1 MRPNYL
7 LSFFLLLMLLWL
19 PSTYFLLV
27 DDELNPEV
35 PELLKIS
42 GSQRPNVDNYYIQAM
57 RLAEP
62 LLDEQQILQQ
72 YVTAERAELFSPRR
86 RWPELEMLDVL
97 YQHPLLC
104 ELVDSGCRAFLIE
117 HEAEVNQLL
126 KDFEGM
132 LRHYKQM
139 QQLSDIRSIDELNV
153 SVNWVGLLA
162 LERIYALAIFQL
174 IQQSQLELAEQKL
187 TVWVRQQRRLIN
199 VPSRLFVSS
208 LFFHKV
214 DTLFLP
220 LAHELKQHYSGPLPE
235 LAKQLTPLNHNE
247 LVALSSKKFELAEIL
262 FVSKDAFEA
271 QGLDGRGIWKRL
283 MLKPNLSLNWLYQNH
298 WDGSGTE
305 IVDPKQWYFE
315 VLARRTVEE
324 STAKN
329 LLVDL
334 RRKLRR
340 YRNYVGSSV
349 TESLI
354 ISFDSHALERIRTDL
369 SLHLYQSYLRYDLD
383 DIDDKS
389 MPPFQKNPYT
399 GEPAFY
405 HNYQWCYQLDRLICL
420 PGA

>member
-1 MRPNYL
+1 MRPNCL
-7 LSFFLLLMLLWL
+7 LSIFLLLLLLWL

-27 DDELNPEV
+27 DDELRPEV
-35 PELLKIS
+35 PELLKIT
-42 GSQRPNVDNYYIQAM
+42 GSQRPEVDNYYIQAM

-62 LLDEQQILQQ
+62 LLDEQQILQL
-72 YVTAERAELFSPRR
+72 YVSAERVDLFTPRR
-86 RWPELEMLDVL
+86 RWPELDMLDAL

-104 ELVDSGCRAFLIE
+104 ELIDRECRAFLIE
-117 HEAEVNQLL
+117 HEEEINQLL
-126 KDFEGM
+126 EDFEGM
-132 LRHYKQM
+132 LRHYEQM
-139 QQLSDIRSIDELNV
+139 QQLSNIRSIDELNV

-187 TVWVRQQRRLIN
+187 TVWVKQQRKLIN

-220 LAHELKQHYSGPLPE
+220 LAYELKQHHSGPLPE
-235 LAKQLTPLNHNE
+235 LAMELTPLNHNE
-247 LVALSSKKFELAEIL
+247 LTALSSKKFELAETL
-262 FVSKDAFEA
+262 FVHKDAFEA

-305 IVDPKQWYFE
+305 IMDPKQWYFE
-315 VLARRTVEE
+315 VLARRSVEE
-324 STAKN
+324 STATN
-329 LLVDL
+329 LLAAL
-334 RRKLRR
+334 RSKLRR

-349 TESLI
+349 TESFI
-354 ISFDSHALERIRTDL
+354 ISLDMHALERIRTDSL
-369 SLHLYQSYLRYDLD
+369 LHLYQRYLRYDMG

-389 MPPFQKNPYT
+389 LPAFQENPYT

-405 HNYQWCYQLDRLICL
+405 HDHQWCYRLDQLICL
-420 PGA
+420 P